1 MIERGDHPRFVLSE
15 ILLDLGPHVI
25 GDDRHP
31 ILRLQGLREAV
42 GIVQHVVDEAVIRGS
57 KLHQQ
62 DRGDGRLCLLEVSYL
77 LRHAIFGDAEVIFLQ
92 AGNKFA
98 TVRGDQHGHVH

>member
-1 MIERGDHPRFVLSE
+1 MIERGDHPRLVLSE
-15 ILLDLGPHVI
+15 ILLDLRSHVV
-25 GDDRHP
+25 GDDRYP
-31 ILRLQGLREAV
+31 ILRLQRLCEAV
-42 GIVQHVVDEAVIRGS
+42 SVVEHVVNEAVIRGS

-62 DRGDGRLCLLEVSYL
+62 YRGDGRLCLLEVSYL
-77 LRHAIFGDAEVIFLQ
+77 LRHAVFADAEVIFLQ